1 MKKLTLILLV
11 AFGALNAQVL
21 KLEDAV
27 SLALANNHGIII
39 AQKEEVANKT
49 DIHIGAV
56 GLLPKIDANAGG
68 SQNVSV
74 TDLEF
79 AQNAFPAVENQEAG
93 QESQQAQ
100 ISASYLIFN
109 GGARLRS
116 YQKLKKSGELSEMQT
131 KITIEST
138 LIQVV
143 NSYYEVVRLSNQL
156 DLIKESMALSKERVE
171 RIKTNY
177 EYGNASRIELLN
189 AQVDFNNDSANYVNT
204 ELSIRQAK
212 NNLNYLLGRTIA
224 TDFETDSKLEL
235 PVLGESSK
243 YITSAKENN
252 TSVLLSN
259 VQLNMAELDKK
270 IAKSNFMPMLSTNFN
285 YGYNSSANDVG
296 VVQKSSSIGYTAAV
310 SLSWNLFDGMK
321 KQKALEKAKINIEVN
336 NSKQQQTLL
345 NIEKEVQNYYDA
357 LKSSLSLIELEK
369 SNLKVATT
377 NLERSKALFEVGT
390 ITNLQFRQAQLNLLQ
405 IQNRINNQ
413 KYMAKVY
420 EYQLLRMTN
429 ELVK

>member
-1 MKKLTLILLV
+1 MKKLTFILLIG
-11 AFGALNAQVL
+11 FGTLSAQVL

-27 SLALANNHGIII
+27 SLALGNNHGIII

-49 DIHIGAV
+49 DIHPGAV
-56 GLLPKIDANAGG
+56 GLLPKVDATANG
-68 SQNVSV
+68 SQNVSIS
-74 TDLEF
+74 DLEF
-79 AQNAFPAVENQEAG
+79 AQDAFPAIENQEAG

-116 YQKLKKSGELSEMQT
+116 YQKLKKSGDLAEMQT

-156 DLIKESMALSKERVE
+156 DLIKASIDLSKERLE
-171 RIKTNY
+171 RVNTNY
-177 EYGNASRIELLN
+177 DYGNASRIEVLN
-189 AQVDFNNDSANYVNT
+189 AQVDLNNDSANFVNT

-224 TDFETDSKLEL
+224 TDFEVDTQLDL
-235 PVLGESSK
+235 PELGESAK
-243 YITSAKENN
+243 YISSAKENN

-270 IAKSNFMPMLSTNFN
+270 IARSNFMPMLSTSFN
-285 YGYNSSANDVG
+285 YGYNASANDVG
-296 VVQKSSSIGYTAAV
+296 VVQKSSSLGYTAAV

-321 KQKALEKAKINIEVN
+321 KQKALEKAKINIDVN

-357 LKSSLSLIELEK
+357 LQSSLLLITLEE
-369 SNLKVATT
+369 SNLSVATT

-390 ITNLQFRQAQLNLLQ
+390 ISNFQFRQAQLNLLQ